1 MIKIN
6 KKVEYSLMVLKH
18 MGLSQS
24 CDQLFTAKEICELY
38 SIPFDT
44 TSKIL
49 QTLNRHKIVAS
60 TKGING
66 GYSLNKDLSKINFLF
81 LSEIIEGKTHTKNC
95 SEQNCSLLSTCN
107 ITGPITEINKHLYNF
122 FESLTLDQL
131 FSEVINPIN
140 TTNKVNIHEFN

>member
-18 MGLSQS
+18 MSSSQS
-24 CDQLFTAKEICELY
+24 CDQLFTAKEICKLY

-49 QTLNRHKIVAS
+49 QILNRHKIVAS

-66 GYSLNKDLSKINFLF
+66 GYTLSKDLSQINFLF
-81 LSEIIEGKTHTKNC
+81 LSEIIEGKKHTKNC

-107 ITGPITEINKHLYNF
+107 ITGPITEINKHLFNF
-122 FESLTLDQL
+122 FESLTLDKL
-131 FSEVINPIN
+131 FSEVINPIS
-140 TTNKVNIHEFN
+140 TTKKVNIHEFN

>member
-18 MGLSQS
+18 MGLGQN
-24 CDQLFTAKEICELY
+24 CDKIFTAKEICKLY

-49 QTLNRHKIVAS
+49 QILNRHKIVAS

-66 GYSLNKDLSKINFLF
+66 GYTMSQDLSQINFLF
-81 LSEIIEGKTHTKNC
+81 LSEIIEGKKHTRNC
-95 SEQNCSLLSTCN
+95 SEQKCSLLSTCN

-131 FSEVINPIN
+131 FNEVIKPIK
-140 TTNKVNIHEFN
+140 TSKKVNIHEYN